1 LKGLTDGGN
10 GLRGV
15 AIDRKE
21 ATIVG
26 DKGLRLWLFALTL
39 LWALTFVLVIA
50 LSRAESLRVS
60 RIELVNSRGKVVAV
74 LGISPSNGGVLLL
87 YDANGTLRT
96 AIGMTTKGDAAIDLN
111 DAMGNQRVTLQ
122 VNADGKVSAKGL
134 RVR

>member
-39 LWALTFVLVIA
+39 LWALTFVFVIA

-60 RIELVNSRGKVVAV
+60 RVELVNSQGKVVAV
-74 LGISPSNGGVLLL
+74 LGVAPNDGGALLL
-87 YDANGTLRT
+87 YDANGTLRA
-96 AIGMTTKGDAAIDLN
+96 AIGMTTEGDAAIDLN
-111 DAMGNQRVTLQ
+111 DGNGNQRVAIQ
-122 VNADGKVSAKGL
+122 VKADGTVKTKGL
-134 RVR
+134 R